1 MAEEAKATEP
11 AEAPA
16 EGAAEE
22 AAGGQ
27 SKFAFLAKLLSPK
40 VLIAL
45 AAVLG
50 GAAGAGTILL
60 FSGGASAP
68 PPAEQP
74 APPAD
79 AHADAPAAAGH
90 AAAPPAEA
98 DKAGHGAEGEKAAM
112 KENVDAVVE
121 EGGHGDEKGAKSG
134 EPVFFKFEPFV
145 VNVFEKNSIHYLK
158 MQLVVE
164 CASEATVEEL
174 KFLTPQLRDTLLFI
188 VSDMT
193 MREILTPG
201 GKALLKEDIIA
212 TFNNWLKSGKISKVY
227 FTEFTIQ

>member
-11 AEAPA
+11 AEVPA
-16 EGAAEE
+16 EGAAGD

-50 GAAGAGTILL
+50 GAAGAGMILL
-60 FSGGASAP
+60 FSGGSSAP

-74 APPAD
+74 ALAADAHPAD
-79 AHADAPAAAGH
+79 AKHD

-98 DKAGHGAEGEKAAM
+98 AKAAGHGAKDEKAVMA
-112 KENVDAVVE
+112 ENVDAVVE
-121 EGGHGDEKGAKSG
+121 EGGHGEEKGAKSG

-164 CASEATVEEL
+164 CGSEATVEEL
-174 KFLTPQLRDTLLFI
+174 KMLTPQLRDTLLFI

-212 TFNNWLKSGKISKVY
+212 TFNNWLKSGKITKVY